1 MSEAELCSDEDQ
13 ESLVQGLSVQQ
24 IVHLGLMEGR
34 LSLMEDGVPPMEDGV
49 SLMENGVLLIEDG
62 VLPGPHTHSGPC
74 QGRRAREGH
83 WAASPQVLVEGSL
96 TRLLHRARAHCRGA
110 GPLCPLPWRAALLH
124 EAPTTVMGPGC
135 RPDRAPAGS
144 LPQLMQLLPNPLI

>member
-34 LSLMEDGVPPMEDGV
+34 LSLMEDGV

-110 GPLCPLPWRAALLH
+110 GPLCPLPWWRAALLH